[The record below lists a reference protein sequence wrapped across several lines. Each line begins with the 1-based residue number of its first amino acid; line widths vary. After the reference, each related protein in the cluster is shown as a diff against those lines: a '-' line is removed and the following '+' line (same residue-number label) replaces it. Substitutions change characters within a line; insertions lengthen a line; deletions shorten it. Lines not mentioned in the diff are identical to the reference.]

1 MATSASTSHKFR
13 NLMVRLC
20 NFVRLALIGLAV
32 VDGLDH
38 KLGGHGRGTRRS
50 STAGDVPLWCAR
62 TMHIIS
68 CTSGFFKSDV
78 GTPPIFPE
86 PMGVHISSM
95 CRLKALLHSSTAP
108 KPNIAQYI
116 YISSSYTLSTATT
129 KFAFPFSDCTAF
141 TIIGAA
147 ECHKEDVCHK
157 KGGKHGNTYD
167 CAKAIDL
174 KDCTSFFVSPS
185 LHRRRTALQE
195 AWMYIRQHCKSLGC
209 ASPRSPQAALF
220 VSGRN
225 SVCLDVSCS
234 SKILFPSIS
243 FC

>member
-1 MATSASTSHKFR
+1 
-13 NLMVRLC
+13 
-20 NFVRLALIGLAV
+20 
-32 VDGLDH
+32 
-38 KLGGHGRGTRRS
+38 
-50 STAGDVPLWCAR
+50 
-62 TMHIIS
+62 MHIIS

-95 CRLKALLHSSTAP
+95 CRLKALLYSSTAP

-116 YISSSYTLSTATT
+116 YVSSSYTLSTATT

-167 CAKAIDL
+167 CIKAIDL

-195 AWMYIRQHCKSLGC
+195 AWMCIRQHCKSLGC
-209 ASPRSPQAALF
+209 APPRSPQAALF
-220 VSGRN
+220 VSGRI
-225 SVCLDVSCS
+225 SGCLDVSCS
-234 SKILFPSIS
+234 SKISFPSIS